1 MKNFKNYLTIILFVA
16 VLLSTVTAYVVM
28 PDNNV
33 SYAERRELA
42 DFPQL
47 TAKTVLSHEFSE
59 LLEGYF
65 LDQSPLRDKFRY
77 MNTFVRMQMLAQN
90 DVNGIYKENGYLFK
104 NDKPLDLKQVDY
116 GKKMINKVI
125 SKYLGDMNV
134 YYSIIPEKGYY
145 SQSGRTKLD
154 HSGIVEAMASGIEDA
169 TYIDIFDTLS
179 LEDYYRTDTHW
190 MQEKLQDTVERLV
203 TAMGKE
209 SGVWDYEEVAMENFD
224 GVYLSQSGFGD
235 VEADTLKYL
244 TNTALENAK
253 VYGIPAD
260 VLKSKFGSEDTLT
273 KKVYATEKFH
283 GMDGYDVFLSG
294 AQPVV
299 TVELAEGNGKELVI
313 FRDSFGSSIA
323 PLMLGAYQKVTLVDL
338 RYVMS
343 DLIGDYVDFN
353 VGQDVLFLYS
363 ASMLNS
369 SMLMK

>member
-1 MKNFKNYLTIILFVA
+1 MKKFREYLTITLFSA
-16 VLLSTVTAYVVM
+16 VLLSTLTAYIIV

-42 DFPQL
+42 EFPPL
-47 TAKTVLSHEFSE
+47 TAETVLSHEFSQ

-65 LDQSPLRDKFRY
+65 LDQSPLREKFRY

-104 NDKPLDLKQVDY
+104 NDKPLDLKQVEY
-116 GKKMINKVI
+116 GKKIINKVI
-125 SKYLGDMNV
+125 NKYMGDMNV
-134 YYSIIPEKGYY
+134 YYSIIPEKGYF
-145 SQSGRTKLD
+145 SQKSSAKLD
-154 HSGIVEAMASGIEDA
+154 YDGLLKAMETGLGDA

-190 MQEKLQDTVERLV
+190 MQEKLHDTVERL
-203 TAMGKE
+203 TSAMGKE
-209 SGVWDYEEVAMENFD
+209 SGNIQYEEKSIENFD
-224 GVYLSQSGFGD
+224 GVYLSQSAFGD
-235 VEADTLKYL
+235 VEPDTLKYL
-244 TNTALENAK
+244 TNSALENAK
-253 VYGIPAD
+253 VSGIPAD

-273 KKVYATEKFH
+273 KKVYATEKFE
-283 GMDGYDVFLSG
+283 GIDGYDVFLSG
-294 AQPVV
+294 AQPIV
-299 TVELAEGNGKELVI
+299 TVELSEGNGKELVI
-313 FRDSFGSSIA
+313 FRDSFASSIA

-343 DLIGDYVDFN
+343 DLIGDYVDFTS
-353 VGQDVLFLYS
+353 GQDALFLYS